1 MLNSDTVIFAVL
13 GDPVSHSLSPV
24 MHNTALSEVGYNGVY
39 HAFKVKDIGGA
50 VSGIKALGIRGA
62 SITIPHKVSVIEF
75 LDELDDTAGKIGAVN
90 TVINRHGILT
100 GYNSDCLGAIKAIL
114 EKTTIKDKNV
124 VIIGAGG
131 AARAIG
137 FGIMSQGGMVTI
149 LNRTGAKGERLARH
163 LGAEFHPISNL
174 KNTGCQILI
183 NTTPVGMIPDTNM
196 MPVQREDLDKTMVV
210 MDVVY
215 NPLKT
220 RLLREAENIGCRTVD
235 GVSMF
240 VYQGA
245 FQFEL
250 WTGKRAPV
258 EVMKKAVL
266 KALGKGDEGINNNG

>member
-1 MLNSDTVIFAVL
+1 MLNSDTVVFAIL
-13 GDPVSHSLSPV
+13 GNPVSHSLSPV
-24 MHNTALSEVGYNGVY
+24 MHNTAMSEAGYNGVY
-39 HAFKVKDIGGA
+39 HAFKVKNIGEA

-75 LDELDDTAGKIGAVN
+75 LDKIDDTAEKIGAVN
-90 TVINRHGILT
+90 TVINRHGVLT

-114 EKTTIKDKNV
+114 EKTAIKDKNV

-137 FGIMSQGGMVTI
+137 FGIISQGGRITI
-149 LNRTGAKGERLARH
+149 LNRTVAKGERLARH
-163 LGAEFHPISNL
+163 LGAKFQPISNL
-174 KNTGCQILI
+174 KKTGCQILI
-183 NTTPVGMIPDTNM
+183 NTTSVGMIPDANV
-196 MPVQREDLDKTMVV
+196 MPVQRENLDKTMVV

-266 KALGKGDEGINNNG
+266 NALGKGYERRK

>member
-1 MLNSDTVIFAVL
+1 VMLNSDTVIFAVL
-13 GDPVSHSLSPV
+13 GNPVSHSLSPV

-39 HAFKVKDIGGA
+39 HAFKVKDIGEA

-62 SITIPHKVSVIEF
+62 SITIPHKISVIEF
-75 LDELDDTAGKIGAVN
+75 LDKLDDTAEKIGAVN
-90 TVINRHGILT
+90 TVINRHGVLT

-114 EKTTIKDKNV
+114 EKTAIKDKNV

-137 FGIMSQGGMVTI
+137 FGIISQGGRITI
-149 LNRTGAKGERLARH
+149 LNRTAAKGERLARH
-163 LGAEFHPISNL
+163 LGAEFQPISNL
-174 KNTGCQILI
+174 KKTGCQILI
-183 NTTPVGMIPDTNM
+183 NTTPVGMIPDTNV

-266 KALGKGDEGINNNG
+266 NALGKGDERR